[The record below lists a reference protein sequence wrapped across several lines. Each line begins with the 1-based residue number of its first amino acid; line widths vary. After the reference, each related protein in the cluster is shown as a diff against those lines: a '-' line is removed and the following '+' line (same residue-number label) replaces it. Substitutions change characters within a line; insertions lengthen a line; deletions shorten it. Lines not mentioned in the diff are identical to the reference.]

1 MKSAMKWGI
10 PIAGTNEKFHGARD
24 AHPSRFCY
32 SPWSVQQLWR
42 KKIRGLCLLCAVLL
56 LALSYLYATW
66 EKHPKMTAFSSGT
79 DGDFS
84 TLRKKN
90 LCVPIVFLRVR
101 LHVWYIAHL
110 SINGSI
116 SRRFVS
122 IASTLCM
129 AAWFYFVYVSD
140 TAISQVCIMICF
152 HVLYIL

>member
-1 MKSAMKWGI
+1 MGPGMPILPVSA
-10 PIAGTNEKFHGARD
+10 TLHDQSNSCD
-24 AHPSRFCY
+24 
-32 SPWSVQQLWR
+32 V

-101 LHVWYIAHL
+101 LHV
-110 SINGSI
+110 
-116 SRRFVS
+116 
-122 IASTLCM
+122 
-129 AAWFYFVYVSD
+129 
-140 TAISQVCIMICF
+140 
-152 HVLYIL
+152 